1 MQLSEDDNI
10 EKYAKACLHCNRIT
24 VLPHQKEITC
34 ISCGYI
40 VIKRKHKLS
49 KTQRKK
55 NKLYQSI
62 EKRRAKKFF
71 LFVLK
76 YINYLKVMNIKKYMK
91 FYHY

>member
-55 NKLYQSI
+55 TNCINRLKNAEPKSFFYLY
-62 EKRRAKKFF
+62 
-71 LFVLK
+71 
-76 YINYLKVMNIKKYMK
+76 
-91 FYHY
+91 